1 MHISALGGTFTEQ
14 TLECLLDPAWMA
26 DTTDT
31 KSTAINTTRTT
42 TSTTTTTNAAGQTG
56 NTKYMKSVASKSH
69 GKKFCPIFKAL
80 VSVTLIIHGSQ
91 K

>member
-42 TSTTTTTNAAGQTG
+42 TGTTTITTAGQTA
-56 NTKYMKSVASKSH
+56 NTKYMKAIKLH